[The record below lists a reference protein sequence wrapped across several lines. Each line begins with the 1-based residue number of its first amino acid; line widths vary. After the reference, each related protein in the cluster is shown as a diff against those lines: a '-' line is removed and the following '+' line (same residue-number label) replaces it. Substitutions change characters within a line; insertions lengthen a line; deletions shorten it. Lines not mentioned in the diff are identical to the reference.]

1 MFEPDSRTFVCKQ
14 QLQESYAWSGS
25 VPVVN
30 IHAPGT
36 AYCRWG
42 RYHSGPLCQPCHQY
56 PSCRPWTT
64 TRWCVCCRTPYYGGS
79 ACPWWVL
86 LQPVWCYRGLQWG
99 CSMWGTPS
107 WSLWPAIFTL
117 TDLFV
122 WSKMCSSCGDMVD
135 FCWIGMILVSSVSLL
150 NLPHWSGLYVSIT
163 FLCFFLFV
171 LVSQQT
177 FNGTDTRIRGS
188 EFVLRRLFWL
198 PVLRLSQPNAESSS
212 FV

>member
-1 MFEPDSRTFVCKQ
+1 
-14 QLQESYAWSGS
+14 
-25 VPVVN
+25 
-30 IHAPGT
+30 
-36 AYCRWG
+36 
-42 RYHSGPLCQPCHQY
+42 
-56 PSCRPWTT
+56 
-64 TRWCVCCRTPYYGGS
+64 
-79 ACPWWVL
+79 
-86 LQPVWCYRGLQWG
+86 
-99 CSMWGTPS
+99 
-107 WSLWPAIFTL
+107 
-117 TDLFV
+117 
-122 WSKMCSSCGDMVD
+122 
-135 FCWIGMILVSSVSLL
+135 MILVSSVSLF